1 MTGGE
6 APRPMARQAAANQQ
20 NALMAAAFGILSI
33 NKPAGCTSRDAVNR
47 VDRLTWPVKSGH
59 AGTLDPLAT
68 GVLVVCVGQAT
79 RLIQYVQQLPK
90 RYEAKFLL
98 GHRSVTDDVE
108 GAVEVL
114 AEAVPPSR
122 EAVERVLPQFLGEI
136 DQRPPAHSAIKVGG
150 QRSYERARRGEK
162 FELPARKV
170 AIHRLDIRRYEYP
183 ELELG
188 IECGSGTY
196 VRSLGRDLATALG
209 TSAVMSALV
218 RTAIGEFHVTDAVPL
233 DTLTA
238 EAFKQHFQPAL
249 AAVANLQRV
258 QLSETQLAETRHGR
272 PVRMPRVLG
281 GGVPR
286 VPGGVPIRP
295 AEFPPVEAGS
305 PGGDWAAIDEAG
317 QLVAILFEKVP
328 GELWPRLNFVPA
340 ES

>member
-1 MTGGE
+1 
-6 APRPMARQAAANQQ
+6 
-20 NALMAAAFGILSI
+20 MAAAFGILNI
-33 NKPAGCTSRDAVNR
+33 NKPTGCTSRDAVNR

-108 GAVEVL
+108 GTVEVL
-114 AEAVPPSR
+114 AEAARPSR
-122 EAVERVLPQFLGEI
+122 EAVEAALPQFLGEI
-136 DQRPPAHSAIKVGG
+136 DQRPPAHSAIKVDG

-170 AIHRLDIRRYEYP
+170 TIHRLDIRRYEYP

-196 VRSLGRDLATALG
+196 VRSLGRDLAAALG
-209 TSAVMSALV
+209 TSAVMSALM
-218 RTAIGEFHVTDAVPL
+218 RTAIGEFRVTDAVPL

-238 EAFKQHFQPAL
+238 EAFTQHLQPAL

-258 QLSETQLAETRHGR
+258 QLSAAQLVETRHGR
-272 PVRMPRVLG
+272 PIRMPRVLG
-281 GGVPR
+281 GGAPMR
-286 VPGGVPIRP
+286 AAKFPP
-295 AEFPPVEAGS
+295 AEAGLPS
-305 PGGDWAAIDEAG
+305 GEWAAIDEAG
-317 QLVAILFEKVP
+317 QLAAILFEKVP
-328 GELWPRLNFVPA
+328 GELWPRVNF
-340 ES
+340 SD